1 MIVEG
6 LMEDKRGAHRNRTF
20 LKAELDVSG
29 GLSSLGCIVKDLS
42 DTGARL
48 VLSDGVVLPETFRL
62 RLPKPDRWVHVS
74 VRWRRGE
81 FVGVH
86 FDDAPPASSSD
97 ESVNEAERVRHLET
111 EVARL
116 RNLLEAVRADPTRL
130 HQLLDPAA
138 A

>member
-1 MIVEG
+1 MD
-6 LMEDKRGAHRNRTF
+6 DKRGAHRNRTF
-20 LKAELDVSG
+20 LKADLDVSG
-29 GLSSLGCIVKDLS
+29 GLSSLSCIVKDLS

-86 FDDAPPASSSD
+86 FDDPSQAAHSDEPAS
-97 ESVNEAERVRHLET
+97 EADRIRQLEA